1 MFGVLSVIDYPMP
14 SRLNKTVNN
23 LPCYIGKIMIDTFL
37 KQLSNSDI
45 QWLKQNG
52 HTQKLQE
59 GVILIDQVRSPDFF
73 YLLISGELVAS
84 INQNQGGILG
94 RAFAALEE
102 ENDLQQEISRFSP
115 GEVLG
120 KMPVVELTPGMT
132 VRAAEDSDL
141 LAVPYEALSARI
153 AEDFGFA
160 ARFYRAIAI
169 LLSERFERLV
179 QYILRPQMG
188 QIAPLQDV
196 PLIFGE
202 LSDSDVDWML
212 GVGRLEEIPAQAVLI
227 RTGEQIEDLYVILQG
242 TLAVFVKEQQSNRNR
257 LASLF
262 AALETDVDNTDNNDS
277 LEREIIRLYRGE
289 IIGEAITLDNPM
301 STCTFRALE
310 DCILLK
316 IPQRQL
322 LVKLQQDIGTA
333 SRFYRVS
340 AMLLSGRLQGLISRL
355 GYGRSRYQIGQSLAL
370 EAEYEDEI
378 DLDTMDNLTLG
389 GARFDWMLKRL
400 KV

>member
-1 MFGVLSVIDYPMP
+1 
-14 SRLNKTVNN
+14 
-23 LPCYIGKIMIDTFL
+23 MIDTFL

-52 HTQKLQE
+52 HTQKIHAGE
-59 GVILIDQVRSPDFF
+59 ILINQVRSPDFF

-102 ENDLQQEISRFSP
+102 ENDLQQEISRFTP

-120 KMPVVELTPGMT
+120 KMPVVELTPAMT
-132 VRAAEDSDL
+132 VKAAEDADL
-141 LAVPYEALSARI
+141 LAVPYEALRERI
-153 AEDFGFA
+153 EEDFGFA
-160 ARFYRAIAI
+160 SRFYRAIAI

-179 QYILRPQMG
+179 QYFLRPQMG
-188 QIAPLQDV
+188 QVAPLQDV

-202 LSDSDVDWML
+202 LNDSDVDWML
-212 GVGRLEEIPAQAVLI
+212 GVGRLEEISAQEVLI
-227 RTGEQIEDLYVILQG
+227 RTGEQIENLYVILQG
-242 TLAVFVKEQQSNRNR
+242 TLAVFVQEQTTNRNR

-262 AALETDVDNTDNNDS
+262 AALETDVDNTEKDDS

-301 STCTFRALE
+301 STCTLRALE
-310 DCILLK
+310 DSILLK

-333 SRFYRVS
+333 SRFYRVA

-355 GYGRSRYQIGQSLAL
+355 GYGRSRYQIGQSLSL
-370 EAEYEDEI
+370 EADYEDEI

-400 KV
+400 RV